1 MNYSLTLI
9 DSLYKLKIIEV
20 KIMNKKIAINKN
32 FSKKIKKKQSS
43 IDVTK
48 IKIDKYNRKNSQL
61 N

>member
-9 DSLYKLKIIEV
+9 DFLYKLKIIEV
-20 KIMNKKIAINKN
+20 KIMSKKIAINKN

>member
-20 KIMNKKIAINKN
+20 KIMSKKIAINKN

>member
-9 DSLYKLKIIEV
+9 DFLYKLKIIEV